1 CYTVNGED
9 YRGQQNQTSVH
20 GGKPCLFWNETFQHP
35 YNTLKYPNGEGGLGA
50 HNFCRNPDGDVQ
62 PWCYIADQEDGT
74 YWKFCE
80 IPSCQTLGLPRTTVR
95 AIIYKWRKHGT
106 VENLPRSGRPTKI
119 TPRAQRQLIQEVT
132 KDPTTTSKELQA
144 SPASVKKKTI
154 IPTVKYGGGS
164 VMVWGCFAA
173 SGPGRLAVI
182 NGTMNSAV
190 YQKILK
196 ENVRPSVC
204 DLKLKRTWVLQ
215 QDNDP
220 KHTSKS
226 TSEWLKKNK
235 MKTLEWPSQS
245 PDLNPIEM
253 LWHDLKKVVHA
264 RKPSNVAEL
273 QQFCKDEWAKIPPQR
288 CNRLIAS
295 YGKRL
300 IAVVAAKVPGIL
312 GCFKD
317 NGDPPPLSKSYQT
330 SQKLTV
336 QSCISLCRNQRY
348 KLAGME
354 AGYACFCGNEL
365 DYHLHGDAPSLE
377 CSHGCFGDQQQP
389 CGGDGHVIVFDTKVG
404 ACGGNYTAESDVIY
418 SPDFPDK
425 YAPGRVCYWT
435 IQVPGASVIL
445 FNFTFFNIM
454 DQADMVELLDG
465 HTNQVVARFNGRNP
479 PREIANISTDF
490 VILYF
495 YSDRTNQAHGFSM
508 IYQAY
513 RALSGR
519 SAGDAV
525 TGDVNDGKQA
535 TSTTD
540 PGSGSVTE
548 RSNTSKNDKSSHI
561 LYLIT
566 SSPKKSENEMPGQWL
581 GRGRTAAHNTMWAI
595 YALAALL
602 TLTVIATVAKL
613 VLHMTVKSP
622 TIPSVSSSDS
632 CSQSTT
638 SEPWIIFYRPSTISL
653 FKKKLKNHHGDL
665 SPLVGN

>member
-1 CYTVNGED
+1 MDSMLLFFFSFFFSSSSFFSCTASVIGHFSTECYTVNGED
-9 YRGQQNQTSVH
+9 YRGRQNQTSLH

-35 YNTLKYPNGEGGLGA
+35 YSTLKYPNGEGGLGA

-62 PWCYIADQEDGT
+62 PWCYISEQEDGT

-80 IPSCQTLGLPRTTVR
+80 IPSCQ
-95 AIIYKWRKHGT
+95 
-106 VENLPRSGRPTKI
+106 
-119 TPRAQRQLIQEVT
+119 
-132 KDPTTTSKELQA
+132 
-144 SPASVKKKTI
+144 
-154 IPTVKYGGGS
+154 
-164 VMVWGCFAA
+164 M
-173 SGPGRLAVI
+173 
-182 NGTMNSAV
+182 
-190 YQKILK
+190 
-196 ENVRPSVC
+196 
-204 DLKLKRTWVLQ
+204 
-215 QDNDP
+215 
-220 KHTSKS
+220 
-226 TSEWLKKNK
+226 
-235 MKTLEWPSQS
+235 
-245 PDLNPIEM
+245 
-253 LWHDLKKVVHA
+253 
-264 RKPSNVAEL
+264 
-273 QQFCKDEWAKIPPQR
+273 
-288 CNRLIAS
+288 
-295 YGKRL
+295 
-300 IAVVAAKVPGIL
+300 PGIL

-365 DYHLHGDAPSLE
+365 DYHLHDDAPSLE

-404 ACGGNYTAESDVIY
+404 ACGGNYTAESAVIY

-465 HTNQVVARFNGRNP
+465 YTNQVVARFDGRNP
-479 PREIANISTDF
+479 PRQFVNMSTDF

-495 YSDRTNQAHGFSM
+495 YSDRTNEAQGFSM
-508 IYQAY
+508 VYQAY
-513 RALSGR
+513 RGQSGR
-519 SAGDAV
+519 SAESSVDDDIQE
-525 TGDVNDGKQA
+525 T
-535 TSTTD
+535 TSTVD
-540 PGSGSVTE
+540 PQFGSVTE
-548 RSNTSKNDKSSHI
+548 RSNTSKTDKSSQI

-581 GRGRTAAHNTMWAI
+581 GRGRTAAHNTLWTI

-602 TLTVIATVAKL
+602 TLTVIAMVAKL
-613 VLHMTVKSP
+613 VLHVTVKSP
-622 TIPSVSSSDS
+622 TIPSTMSGSDS

>member
-1 CYTVNGED
+1 MDSVLLFFFSSFFSSTASAIGLFATECYTVNGED
-9 YRGQQNQTSVH
+9 YRGRQNQTSLH

-62 PWCYIADQEDGT
+62 PWCYISDQEDGT

-80 IPSCQTLGLPRTTVR
+80 IPSCQ
-95 AIIYKWRKHGT
+95 
-106 VENLPRSGRPTKI
+106 
-119 TPRAQRQLIQEVT
+119 
-132 KDPTTTSKELQA
+132 
-144 SPASVKKKTI
+144 
-154 IPTVKYGGGS
+154 
-164 VMVWGCFAA
+164 M
-173 SGPGRLAVI
+173 
-182 NGTMNSAV
+182 
-190 YQKILK
+190 
-196 ENVRPSVC
+196 
-204 DLKLKRTWVLQ
+204 
-215 QDNDP
+215 
-220 KHTSKS
+220 
-226 TSEWLKKNK
+226 
-235 MKTLEWPSQS
+235 
-245 PDLNPIEM
+245 
-253 LWHDLKKVVHA
+253 
-264 RKPSNVAEL
+264 
-273 QQFCKDEWAKIPPQR
+273 
-288 CNRLIAS
+288 
-295 YGKRL
+295 
-300 IAVVAAKVPGIL
+300 PGIL

-354 AGYACFCGNEL
+354 AGYACFCGSEL
-365 DYHLHGDAPSLE
+365 DYHLHGNAPSLE

-404 ACGGNYTAESDVIY
+404 ACGGNYTAESAVIY

-454 DQADMVELLDG
+454 DQADMVELLEG
-465 HTNQVVARFNGRNP
+465 YTNQVVARFDGRNP
-479 PREIANISTDF
+479 PREIVNISADF

-495 YSDRTNQAHGFSM
+495 YSDRTNEAQGFSM

-513 RALSGR
+513 RGSSSR
-519 SAGDAV
+519 SAEHGFISDDGDSEEV
-525 TGDVNDGKQA
+525 
-535 TSTTD
+535 TSTVD
-540 PGSGSVTE
+540 PRSGGITE
-548 RSNTSKNDKSSHI
+548 RSNTGKNNKSSQI

-566 SSPKKSENEMPGQWL
+566 SSPKKTNKEMPGQWL
-581 GRGRTAAHNTMWAI
+581 GRDRTAAHNTMWTI

-602 TLTVIATVAKL
+602 TLTVIAMVAKL
-613 VLHMTVKSP
+613 VLHVTVKSP
-622 TIPSVSSSDS
+622 TIPSVSSSVS

>member
-80 IPSCQTLGLPRTTVR
+80 IPSCQNVR
-95 AIIYKWRKHGT
+95 HIYT
-106 VENLPRSGRPTKI
+106 
-119 TPRAQRQLIQEVT
+119 
-132 KDPTTTSKELQA
+132 
-144 SPASVKKKTI
+144 KKKTI

-173 SGPGRLAVI
+173 SGPGRFAVI

-295 YGKRL
+295 YGKHL

-508 IYQAY
+508 IYQAHCVFIN
-513 RALSGR
+513 
-519 SAGDAV
+519 AGDVEKRSQYAV
-525 TGDVNDGKQA
+525 PLPAEPSQTKQ
-535 TSTTD
+535 TSCNI
-540 PGSGSVTE
+540 SVF
-548 RSNTSKNDKSSHI
+548 
-561 LYLIT
+561 L
-566 SSPKKSENEMPGQWL
+566 
-581 GRGRTAAHNTMWAI
+581 
-595 YALAALL
+595 
-602 TLTVIATVAKL
+602 
-613 VLHMTVKSP
+613 
-622 TIPSVSSSDS
+622 
-632 CSQSTT
+632 
-638 SEPWIIFYRPSTISL
+638 
-653 FKKKLKNHHGDL
+653 
-665 SPLVGN
+665 